1 MYFFFL
7 SKNLEK
13 NLKMFYMNNRIS
25 MEKKLFILAS
35 TIDNRILNLQNIIQ
49 SEKHQVSYIIS
60 HQVTKKTGQEVESY
74 LLELSKRTD
83 IIYHELIGKGV
94 AKNRN
99 NTLKYI
105 EPSSVCLILDDDI
118 YLCPNAF
125 ENVLNAFDNT
135 DADFISFKIL
145 DMEGNDYKS
154 YPTKKQWHTLGSLTG
169 IGTTEIA
176 FRSDLILNSKIKFD
190 EDFGPGSDIYPIG
203 EDFIFVMDLY
213 KRQTKMLFVPIPI
226 VQHARE
232 STGTSLDK
240 KVIFGRG
247 AMFARVFGW
256 KAFFIDFLFSVKKY
270 PTYRKEISFIAY
282 CLLLVKGTNNYF
294 ISHKKRVS

>member
-1 MYFFFL
+1 
-7 SKNLEK
+7 
-13 NLKMFYMNNRIS
+13 MNNRIS
-25 MEKKLFILAS
+25 MEKKLFILVS

-190 EDFGPGSDIYPIG
+190 ERFGPGSEVYPIG
-203 EDFIFVMDLY
+203 EDFIFAMDLY
-213 KRQTKMLFVPIPI
+213 RLKTKMLFLPIPI
-226 VQHARE
+226 VKHPKG
-232 STGTSLDK
+232 STGDNLDAK
-240 KVIFGRG
+240 TIFGRG

-256 KAFFIDFLFSVKKY
+256 KSFFIDFLFAIKKY
-270 PTYRKEISFIAY
+270 PYYRQEVSLFRYTGSLID
-282 CLLLVKGTNNYF
+282 GTIDYLNV
-294 ISHKKRVS
+294 HKRVRDE